1 MKWVKK
7 NNDLWPTKQL
17 HDRLLFVDFT
27 IGIRNFA
34 NHKLNSMQFIIVL
47 QVPTFILPEFRSM
60 YFTVHGLR
68 SVQRTEQSTY
78 WTIQDIFRFLIYD
91 YVPMTGKPEVNDFSP
106 HIQQI

>member
-1 MKWVKK
+1 MTYKTTTRSSAVYGFYYRDKK
-7 NNDLWPTKQL
+7 
-17 HDRLLFVDFT
+17 
-27 IGIRNFA
+27 FA

-91 YVPMTGKPEVNDFSP
+91 YVPVTGKPEVNDFSP